1 MALLLYPRSNLP
13 RPFRWLCRF
22 PYPCAHLRLWT
33 DVTLRCQMGKTRSR
47 SAAALYAHPWVCTG
61 DRFHDLPQVP
71 ESAVLR
77 SHSWPS
83 CIRRFHIRG
92 FYQPRM
98 VNVVVNVLGE
108 KKKSTYS
115 GPCQFRPVLFKG
127 QGYFRTGVGLARAQK
142 TPSPLE
148 YFEQFSR
155 RGILGNICLESVLR
169 VDPTEGTARD
179 HGGQMRTVVF
189 ERIPRDG
196 FVTR

>member
-22 PYPCAHLRLWT
+22 PYPCAHRQLWT

-61 DRFHDLPQVP
+61 DWFHDLPQVP
-71 ESAVLR
+71 KPVVLG

-98 VNVVVNVLGE
+98 VNVVVNVLEE
-108 KKKSTYS
+108 KKNPRIVDLASSDLCCSRVRGAS
-115 GPCQFRPVLFKG
+115 GQVWALHVHPP
-127 QGYFRTGVGLARAQK
+127 
-142 TPSPLE
+142 PP
-148 YFEQFSR
+148 
-155 RGILGNICLESVLR
+155 GI
-169 VDPTEGTARD
+169 
-179 HGGQMRTVVF
+179 F
-189 ERIPRDG
+189 
-196 FVTR
+196 